1 MAEAG
6 RVPVGGRVG
15 RREWVARLSDWGV
28 WVALGALV
36 LAAGI
41 FSPDF
46 FRVANLQDVLR
57 RSSILGIVTMG
68 QVLVLMTAGLDLSV
82 AAMIGVT
89 AVAIAEAT
97 VPGGPGL
104 ATGLVVAV
112 LIAIGVGTTNGLLVT
127 KRKVPPFVATF
138 GMFVV
143 LEGARLA
150 YTGGTVSGNV
160 TEGLRQL
167 GRGTLLGLPWPT
179 LVLILLVLALTVATR
194 YTVPGRHLVMAGANE
209 RMAFLSGISVA
220 RTKTA
225 AYIASSLLAVVSGI
239 FFAGFVGYVDRFMGR
254 GADLDSIAAAL
265 LGGTQFSGG
274 EGSFVRSAAAAF
286 LIVALFN
293 LIVVSGLN
301 VQWQF
306 VVKGLV
312 LIGAVALQSVARR
325 E

>member
-1 MAEAG
+1 MASVERPTG
-6 RVPVGGRVG
+6 RDVPGQLMS
-15 RREWVARLSDWGV
+15 RLSDWGV
-28 WVALGALV
+28 WVAIGLLV
-36 LAAGI
+36 ATAAI
-41 FSPDF
+41 FSPEF
-46 FRVANLQDVLR
+46 FRVSNLQDILR

-97 VPGGPGL
+97 APGGPGL
-104 ATGLVVAV
+104 AVGLVVAA
-112 LIAIGVGTTNGLLVT
+112 LIATGVGTVNGLLVT
-127 KRKVPPFVATF
+127 RRRVPPFVATF

-160 TEGLRQL
+160 TEGLREL

-179 LVLILLVLALTVATR
+179 LVLILLVMALTVVTR
-194 YTVPGRHLVMAGANE
+194 STVPGRHLVMAGANE
-209 RMAFLSGISVA
+209 RMAYLSGIPVA
-220 RTKTA
+220 RIKTA
-225 AYIASSLLAVVSGI
+225 AYVASALLAVVSGI

-265 LGGTQFSGG
+265 LGGTRFSGG
-274 EGSFVRSAAAAF
+274 EGSFVKSAAAAF

-293 LIVVSGLN
+293 LIVVTGLP

-312 LIGAVALQSVARR
+312 LIGAVALQSAARH

>member
-1 MAEAG
+1 MADAG
-6 RVPVGGRVG
+6 RGDTVPLRNPPLSRLPDWAVWAAVGGLL
-15 RREWVARLSDWGV
+15 VAAAV
-28 WVALGALV
+28 VA
-36 LAAGI
+36 
-41 FSPDF
+41 PEF
-46 FRVANLQDVLR
+46 FRVTNLQDVLR

-89 AVAIAEAT
+89 AVAIAEA
-97 VPGGPGL
+97 VKPGGPG
-104 ATGLVVAV
+104 AVMGVVVAI
-112 LIAIGVGTTNGLLVT
+112 LIALGVGTTNGLLVT

-160 TEGLRQL
+160 TEGLRDL

-179 LVLILLVLALTVATR
+179 LALILLVVVLSVALR
-194 YTVPGRHLVMAGANE
+194 HTVPGRYLVMAGANE
-209 RMAFLSGISVA
+209 RMARLSGIPVTA
-220 RTKTA
+220 VKTA
-225 AYIASSLLAVVSGI
+225 AYVASSLLAVVSGV

-274 EGSFVRSAAAAF
+274 EGSFVKAAAAAF

-293 LIVVSGLN
+293 LIVVAGLR
-301 VQWQF
+301 VEWQF

-312 LIGAVALQSVARR
+312 LIGAVALQSVPRKEGR
-325 E
+325 